1 MPYDSRMTW
10 ALDSTEDYDLWFES
24 LADDEQE
31 RVVAAARML
40 RQDGPTLGRP
50 LVDQIKMS
58 RHANMKELR
67 VRHIRVLF
75 AFDPRQQAKLLLGG
89 NKEGKWDSWYADN
102 VPRADELFDRHL
114 TKVQEELAEETNNA
128 PQIQRCRRGNRSNS

>member
-1 MPYDSRMTW
+1 MLALLSYVPYDSRMTW

-50 LVDQIKMS
+50 LVDQIKMP
-58 RHANMKELR
+58 RHAKGYFSGAVCEVN
-67 VRHIRVLF
+67 RHRLNG
-75 AFDPRQQAKLLLGG
+75 L
-89 NKEGKWDSWYADN
+89 S
-102 VPRADELFDRHL
+102 H
-114 TKVQEELAEETNNA
+114 
-128 PQIQRCRRGNRSNS
+128 